1 MPVRDEDASDI
12 FSELVPQVLRSTE
25 DRNEVTNRLRQ
36 VLSGWRRAS
45 DLLDPDDM
53 MASCPASM
61 DERDGL
67 PSLHTLTTFRE
78 SCAATP
84 ASSQDFSPP
93 EPCSYLRAGQV
104 FCGNQRVN
112 RMESSAAENWLVEIQ
127 VQDVD
132 LRQGMAWGT
141 SSWLLPN
148 GEAPV
153 ETTWQGEIID
163 NCNHTFDTQKW
174 GASHISDMKN
184 WSKFSAFSEL
194 YMAGSILGS
203 RCCRLKECSHI
214 FMRWKEQAFAKSGD
228 DCGLTIAGFYY
239 ICLCRQTG
247 DVEGFYVDPLSLPNH
262 KLTLKAVTAGAPAG
276 MQSFAAFQFR

>member
-1 MPVRDEDASDI
+1 MPIRDDDGSDT
-12 FSELVPQVLRSTE
+12 FSELVPQVLRDSGALE
-25 DRNEVTNRLRQ
+25 IHNRLRQ
-36 VLSGWRRAS
+36 ALSGWRRAS

-53 MASCPASM
+53 LASCPASLE
-61 DERDGL
+61 DRDGVA
-67 PSLHTLTTFRE
+67 SLRPLSFRE
-78 SCAATP
+78 PYAATP
-84 ASSQDFSPP
+84 AGCRDFSPP
-93 EPCSYLRAGQV
+93 EPCSYLRPGQV

-112 RMESSAAENWLVEIQ
+112 RIESSTTEDWPVEIR

-141 SSWLLPN
+141 SSWQLPN
-148 GEAPV
+148 GKAPV
-153 ETTWQGEIID
+153 ETTWQGEIVD

-174 GASHISDMKN
+174 GASHLSDTKN
-184 WSKFSAFSEL
+184 WNKFPAFSQL
-194 YMAGSILGS
+194 YMAGSILGA
-203 RCCRLKECSHI
+203 RCSGLKHCSHI

-262 KLTLKAVTAGAPAG
+262 KLSLKAVTYGAPAG